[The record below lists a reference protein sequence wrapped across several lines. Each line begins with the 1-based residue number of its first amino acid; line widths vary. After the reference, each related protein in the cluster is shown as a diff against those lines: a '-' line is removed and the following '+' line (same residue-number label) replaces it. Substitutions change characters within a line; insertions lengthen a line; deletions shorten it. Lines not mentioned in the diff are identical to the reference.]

1 MEDVKENFDDTLP
14 AELCGVKFQKGW
26 YYLVDKKALEPY
38 ICEDEKETDYKSIVI
53 YLDCDEY
60 PYIGDVVYEAIFFT
74 NIKHVGISGRF
85 CTVRKELKDKAVAR
99 EEFLKELQE
108 TLPKL
113 NLKID
118 RDKLIEERET
128 LLNVIKN
135 TQIEI
140 EEINSELEKN
150 KKDF

>member
-1 MEDVKENFDDTLP
+1 MEDEKENFDKTLP

-38 ICEDEKETDYKSIVI
+38 ICEDEKDTDYKSIVI

-60 PYIGDVVYEAIFFT
+60 PYGDVVYDAIFFT
-74 NIKHVGISGRF
+74 NIKKCGISGRL
-85 CTVRKELKDKAVAR
+85 CVVRKDLKDKEVAR
-99 EEFLKELQE
+99 EEFLKKLQE

-118 RDKLIEERET
+118 TDKLIEERET

-150 KKDF
+150 KK

>member
-1 MEDVKENFDDTLP
+1 MEEEKENFDEALP

-26 YYLVDKKALEPY
+26 YYIVDKKVLEPY

-53 YLDCDEY
+53 YLDCEEY
-60 PYIGDVVYEAIFFT
+60 PHIGDVVYEAIFFT
-74 NIKHVGISGRF
+74 DIKHVGISGRI
-85 CTVRKELKDKAVAR
+85 CTVRKDLKDKAVAR

-118 RDKLIEERET
+118 TDKLIEEREI

>member
-1 MEDVKENFDDTLP
+1 MVEEKEIFDEALP
-14 AELCGVKFQKGW
+14 TELCGIKFQKGW

-38 ICEDEKETDYKSIVI
+38 ICEDEKDTDYKSIVI

-74 NIKHVGISGRF
+74 DIKHVGISGRF
-85 CTVRKELKDKAVAR
+85 CTVRKELKDKAAAR

-113 NLKID
+113 NLRVDKDMLVKQRD
-118 RDKLIEERET
+118 R
-128 LLNVIKN
+128 LLNGIKN
-135 TQIEI
+135 LQIEV
-140 EEINSELEKN
+140 EEINSE
-150 KKDF
+150 KKKKKK

>member
-1 MEDVKENFDDTLP
+1 MEDVKENFDETLP
-14 AELCGVKFQKGW
+14 TELCGVKFQKGW

-38 ICEDEKETDYKSIVI
+38 ICEDEKDTDYKSIVI

-85 CTVRKELKDKAVAR
+85 CTVRKELKDKAAAR
-99 EEFLKELQE
+99 EEFLKKLQE

-118 RDKLIEERET
+118 TDKLIEEREI
-128 LLNVIKN
+128 LLNGIKN
-135 TQIEI
+135 FQIEI

-150 KKDF
+150 KK

>member
-1 MEDVKENFDDTLP
+1 MEDEKENYDGTLP
-14 AELCGVKFQKGW
+14 IELCGVKFQQGW

-38 ICEDEKETDYKSIVI
+38 ICDDEKDTDYKSIVI

-60 PYIGDVVYEAIFFT
+60 PFIEDVVYEAIFFT
-74 NIKHVGISGRF
+74 DIKHAGISGRM
-85 CTVRKELKDKAVAR
+85 CTVRKEWKDKAAAR
-99 EEFLKELQE
+99 EEFLKKLQE

-118 RDKLIEERET
+118 KDMLVKQRDKLLER
-128 LLNVIKN
+128 IKN
-135 TQIEI
+135 FQIEV

-150 KKDF
+150 KK